1 MERDL
6 SEFLDKIDAAEAE
19 NLESVYLY
27 DKAYDEGYAKAIDE
41 FAEKVLTKLEK
52 AKEECYVLETTTGE
66 PYKYYCQ
73 RQAFENAID
82 MVKGA
87 VQNENIKQEKD

>member
-27 DKAYDEGYAKAIDE
+27 DQAYDEGYAKAIDE
-41 FAEKVLTKLEK
+41 FINELINWKPQDEEYISFSDVCNEIAERMK
-52 AKEECYVLETTTGE
+52 
-66 PYKYYCQ
+66 
-73 RQAFENAID
+73 
-82 MVKGA
+82 KGG
-87 VQNENIKQEKD
+87 VE

>member
-27 DKAYDEGYAKAIDE
+27 DKAYDEGYADGYKQAVDE
-41 FAEKVLTKLEK
+41 FLGKLKKAYKPIEDAGDDMCRMVFKRFDKIAE
-52 AKEECYVLETTTGE
+52 
-66 PYKYYCQ
+66 Q
-73 RQAFENAID
+73 
-82 MVKGA
+82 MKGGA
-87 VQNENIKQEKD
+87 E